1 MNLRIGGLVVA
12 LLAVVAVP
20 PAGAAAVSYVPPHPG
35 PVVRHFEPPPT
46 RYEAGHRGID
56 IAAPPGSTV
65 FAAAAGRI
73 AFAGPVGGAVSI
85 SIDHADGI
93 RTTYSYLSA
102 ATVRAGAWV
111 ARGAPIG
118 RTGAGHPGSTGQPH
132 VHVGARRGD
141 LYLDVERVIVDA
153 LRRDHSP
160 VVRLVPVPE

>member
-1 MNLRIGGLVVA
+1 MGMLVA
-12 LLAVVAVP
+12 TLAVAAATL
-20 PAGAAAVSYVPPHPG
+20 PAGAAGVSYVPPHPG

-46 RYEAGHRGID
+46 PYQSGHRGID
-56 IAAPPGSTV
+56 IAAAPGSTV
-65 FAAAAGRI
+65 FSAAAGRI

-118 RTGAGHPGSTGQPH
+118 RTGAGHPGSTGPAH

-141 LYLDVERVIVDA
+141 TYLDVERIIVDA
-153 LRRDHSP
+153 LRRDYSP